1 MSLCSDS
8 QEMRGGFG
16 IMAAAGVSGHS
27 EAGAEEAEASAMF
40 CAVEP
45 ALVRGRPCPSRAL
58 LHGASLPP

>member
-1 MSLCSDS
+1 
-8 QEMRGGFG
+8 
-16 IMAAAGVSGHS
+16 MAAAGVSGHS

-45 ALVRGRPCPSRAL
+45 ALVRGRPCPSRAP